1 MDSLIFYY
9 EKMVILFF
17 PFWILSINA
26 YSQSTGTLRKKNGYF
41 LIAHRGGVIDSTNT
55 EDSGPP
61 IEAAIR
67 TGYDMIEV
75 DLRLTKDSI
84 FIIQHD
90 ATFKRY
96 YGVNKSVS
104 SMTWNEISK
113 LRSSNGGSKVIKF
126 EDVLKIC
133 QGKMQLMIDNKIRG
147 RDTVLFTK
155 LLNLLRRYKLL
166 SHAMMIGTEEST
178 PFFTGKI
185 KLSCTRKQL
194 ESNME
199 KPGYSSGNYYLFEIP
214 QNLSVSDVEWAKN
227 NDIQVV
233 AVINGFRYFHSDDPV
248 KESRNDIN
256 KMISEGVRCFQ
267 IDSKFDAPFFY

>member
-1 MDSLIFYY
+1 MTRWLLVLSFS
-9 EKMVILFF
+9 
-17 PFWILSINA
+17 FWMLPISI
-26 YSQSTGTLRKKNGYF
+26 YSQSSAHLRKKNCYF

-67 TGYDMIEV
+67 KGYDMIEV
-75 DLRLTKDSI
+75 DLRLTKDNV

-90 ATFKRY
+90 PTFKRY
-96 YGVNKSVS
+96 YGVDKPVS

-113 LRSSNGGSKVIKF
+113 LRSSKGESKVLKF
-126 EDVLKIC
+126 EEVLKLC

-147 RDTVLFTK
+147 SDSVLFTK
-155 LLNLLRRYKLL
+155 LLNLLSRYNLL
-166 SHAMMIGTEEST
+166 SQAMMIGTEEST

-185 KLSCTRKQL
+185 KLSCTREQL

-199 KPGYSSGNYYLFEIP
+199 KPGYSSRNYYLFDLP
-214 QNLSVSDVEWAKN
+214 KNLSVSDVDWAKK

-233 AVINGFRYFHSDDPV
+233 AVINEFRYFHSDNPA
-248 KESRNDIN
+248 KESESDIN
-256 KMISEGVRCFQ
+256 KLISEGVKCFQ
-267 IDSKFDAPFFY
+267 IDSRFDAPFFY